1 MKVCAEKFPVATIT
15 PHDQRVECWLHG
27 PAAEIPPGGQAPL
40 ERGEIA
46 IAEEA

>member
-1 MKVCAEKFPVATIT
+1 MQVCAEKFPVPTIT
-15 PHDQRVECWLHG
+15 GADQRVECWLHG
-27 PAAEIPPGGQAPL
+27 PAAEIPPGGEQPL